1 MAARMFL
8 SFLLIPLLISAASAG
23 GAYPYGDET
32 QVIGVTGHYK
42 INGEET
48 LHEVARRLELGYNAI
63 VDANPGV
70 DPWLPR
76 TGTEVVIPSRWILP
90 DGARQGIVINLAE
103 LRLYYYTEVQDR
115 KFVKTYAVGIGQ
127 EGFNTPTGKYR
138 IIGKQKDPPWIV
150 PPSIRKE
157 RPEMPAVVGPGK
169 DNPLGGYAM
178 RLSDPVYLIHGTNE
192 PFGVGRRVS
201 HGCIR
206 LYPEDIEELFSSV
219 RVDTEVSILYQPIK
233 VGTRGETVYIEVHKD
248 HLGNIKD
255 PMREAVSILI
265 RRGLLGRIDT
275 RLLWR
280 AVKEQKGVPTVISGR

>member
-1 MAARMFL
+1 MAARIFL
-8 SFLLIPLLISAASAG
+8 SILLIPLLAGAASAG
-23 GAYPYGDET
+23 GAYPYEDET
-32 QVIGVTGHYK
+32 QVIGVTGRYK

-48 LHEVARRLELGYNAI
+48 LHEVARRFELGYNAI

-70 DPWLPR
+70 DPWLPG

-90 DGARQGIVINLAE
+90 DGERQGIVINLAE
-103 LRLYYYTEVQDR
+103 LRLYYYTEVQNR

-127 EGFNTPTGKYR
+127 EGFDTPTGKYR
-138 IIGKQKDPPWIV
+138 IIGKKKDPPWTV
-150 PPSIRKE
+150 PSSIRKE

-169 DNPLGGYAM
+169 NNPLGGYAI

-219 RVDTEVSILYQPIK
+219 RVDTGVSILYQPIK
-233 VGTRGETVYIEVHKD
+233 VGTRGGAIYIEVHED
-248 HLGNIKD
+248 HLGSVKD
-255 PMREAVSILI
+255 PMREAVSML
-265 RRGLLGRIDT
+265 RKRGLLGRTDT
-275 RLLWR
+275 KLLWR
-280 AVKEQKGVPTVISGR
+280 AVRQQRGVPTQISRK